1 MYLYVLYMY
10 FYILKIKE
18 IKIKIKNKIIKNHSI
33 NIVVNIKIYHNKTRT
48 IKQ

>member
-1 MYLYVLYMY
+1 MYLYVLYTY